1 MGREF
6 SSINTQFARSI
17 SGLIELDSMKLHLPD
32 LNFYLDR
39 YNSRPEGSEIL
50 PRGFF
55 IDLFTMISDYLN
67 NNISN
72 NSRSFIR
79 YELFKLL
86 TYCYLV
92 ITQNNLFVETIYRPT
107 FQEVFKKLCSKD
119 KWIFNGFS
127 DSYQLLWSYF
137 EGLNMQKRAIYRTY
151 RSDIFSPPP
160 LKFNELQ
167 IFEKKILNDYVVDRV
182 HFDIMDLRF
191 ITKIN
196 FPCIENVASSE
207 IFVTLKNILIEHLS
221 IEEIEALVPR
231 MGEFLPATRI
241 DDCSPLNYEVIK
253 NFWNCKH
260 E

>member
-17 SGLIELDSMKLHLPD
+17 SGLIELVSVKPHLPD

-50 PRGFF
+50 PSNYFKELF
-55 IDLFTMISDYLN
+55 IMISEYLK

-72 NSRSFIR
+72 TSRSFVR
-79 YELFKLL
+79 YEAFKLL

-92 ITQNNLFVETIYRPT
+92 ITQNNLFIEAIYKPT
-107 FQEVFKKLCSKD
+107 FQEIFKKLCSKD
-119 KWIFNGFS
+119 KWIFNGYS

-137 EGLNMQKRAIYRTY
+137 EGLNMQKRANYRTY
-151 RSDIFSPPP
+151 RSDVFSLPP
-160 LKFNELQ
+160 LTFNELQ
-167 IFEKKILNDYVVDRV
+167 IFEKKILIDYVVDRAY
-182 HFDIMDLRF
+182 FDIMDVGF

-207 IFVTLKNILIEHLS
+207 IFITLKNVLIERLS
-221 IEEIEALVPR
+221 IEEIEALYLEWENFSRPKESKTVP
-231 MGEFLPATRI
+231 F
-241 DDCSPLNYEVIK
+241 
-253 NFWNCKH
+253 
-260 E
+260 